1 MVRILFFLLLS
12 SVSTGVCAQL
22 QVPSYSIVKDSA
34 THITVIHSG
43 NAEKVKIFNRKDTD
57 PMSFISPDIRILNG
71 VVEHR
76 GLTGEIFVRE
86 YYVDSV
92 LIGYI
97 EFDGL
102 NMTREIYYN
111 HSGDIFLE
119 KRYQKGTLVSV
130 NDKIQAKRH

>member
-1 MVRILFFLLLS
+1 MRIIFVLLLLS
-12 SVSTGVCAQL
+12 LSAGAYAQF
-22 QVPSYSIVKDSA
+22 VIPPYSIVKDSA

-43 NAEKVKIFNRKDTD
+43 NAEKIKIFDRKDTD
-57 PMSFISPDIRILNG
+57 AMSFISPDIRILNG

-86 YYVDSV
+86 YYVDSM

-102 NMTREIYYN
+102 NMRREIYYN
-111 HSGDIFLE
+111 HSGNVFLE
-119 KRYQKGTLVSV
+119 KRYQNGVLVSV
-130 NDKIQAKRH
+130 DDKIQTGRH